1 MKGRYSMNFEYDKDT
16 MKKLLLTKE
25 ETISFIDE
33 FKNGNISYKYLLQ
46 TKEHNHFDSHGCLE
60 HDIYPNRMN
69 DIKPFITKD
78 EKEYVLVGIEQN
90 KVNNYLVYNKID
102 NSIIGLI
109 VDCPNIHNGNYA
121 VYVDSEKHFTN
132 VSYETVMQNAEKL
145 LANHG

>member
-1 MKGRYSMNFEYDKDT
+1 MTFEYDKDT

-25 ETISFIDE
+25 ETLSFIVE
-33 FKNGNISYKYLLQ
+33 FKN
-46 TKEHNHFDSHGCLE
+46 SHGCLE

>member
-1 MKGRYSMNFEYDKDT
+1 MLFEYDKDT

-25 ETISFIDE
+25 ESISFIDE

-46 TKEHNHFDSHGCLE
+46 THENNHYDNDCFEHTL
-60 HDIYPNRMN
+60 YPNRIN
-69 DIKPFITKD
+69 DIKPFILRED
-78 EKEYVLVGIEQN
+78 KEYVLAGIEEN

-102 NSIIGLI
+102 NSIIGLLI
-109 VDCPNIHNGNYA
+109 DCPNIHNGNYA

-132 VSYETVMQNAEKL
+132 VSYDTVMKNAERL

>member
-1 MKGRYSMNFEYDKDT
+1 MKFEYDKDT

-25 ETISFIDE
+25 ESISFIDE

-46 TKEHNHFDSHGCLE
+46 THDNNHYDYDCLE
-60 HDIYPNRMN
+60 HTLYPNRMN
-69 DIKPFITKD
+69 DIKPFIVRED
-78 EKEYVLVGIEQN
+78 KEYVLAGIEEN

-102 NSIIGLI
+102 NSIIGLLI
-109 VDCPNIHNGNYA
+109 DCPNIHNGNYA

-132 VSYETVMQNAEKL
+132 VSYENVIKNAERL